1 MSIFT
6 PARRVLFVPTAAG
19 GDQTVVLSALS
30 LSLTLNDPTVI
41 SSPIVEPSALT
52 LCLSL
57 NAPTVKPDIAVT
69 LTALGLTLTLN
80 APTVN
85 TGIIVLP
92 SALALSLT
100 LNAPTVISSPTVSVT
115 ALALTLTLNAP
126 TVITGEVTVEIS
138 VLALSLGLQEPSVV
152 IVNKHTTYKGITPVS
167 DGDLDLGGSGLRWK
181 DGYFVGLI
189 LSLPVAD
196 PSEAG
201 RLWND
206 SGVVKISSG

>member
-1 MSIFT
+1 M
-6 PARRVLFVPTAAG
+6 RRLPLWTAATSVG
-19 GDQTVVLSALS
+19 GVVNCTVEVSALS
-30 LSLTLNDPTVI
+30 LSLTLNAPTII
-41 SSPIVEPSALT
+41 SSPIVEPTALA
-52 LCLSL
+52 LSLTL

-69 LTALGLTLTLN
+69 LTALSLSLSLN

-152 IVNKHTTYKGITPVS
+152 LVNMHTTYKGISPVS
-167 DGDLDLGGSGLRWK
+167 DNLLNLGNPALRWK
-181 DGYFVGLI
+181 DGYFAGLI